1 MKKSVYSYME
11 NRKINLYSF
20 CRKMTKL
27 LPFHTV
33 FYVISQGLG
42 ALIPAAQTLAVAM
55 FINSVSASNTTQ
67 SSGADVIF
75 SLSLILGCVFFQNS
89 IPVITRVVNASKRN
103 RLTLHMNHILLKK
116 QMNLSYQYIED
127 NDTCNLIYRI
137 RDNCVD
143 YFDEGYTNVINSLA
157 LFIKLA
163 SLMVIIFKASV
174 ISGLVILVIVYPLLY
189 LAMKTGK
196 ANYVLEQDA
205 ETTKR
210 KYQYIFS
217 VLTGKETANERNL
230 FGFSRHMTERYN
242 RLFDTAFEKEAK
254 IINKRYANMKSGSL
268 ITLIVSICIMA
279 IMLPRLF
286 RNEISTG
293 LYIGLAGAVLDLIQS
308 MSWQL
313 AGMMQNYAKLN
324 QFFDDYN
331 RYMELGEQA
340 GAEEE
345 PEQMPTAGE
354 PSLAFRNVSFRYPG
368 TDRYI
373 LKNCSFTL
381 AGGCSYAVVGENGA
395 GKTTIAKLIMGLY
408 GGYEGDILINGRNV
422 KDYSYG
428 ELKGLVAAV
437 FQDFARY
444 ELSVNENIG
453 IGRIPHFSCSGSE
466 EKEIEKIC
474 EELNMTD
481 WIRSFPD
488 GFDTMLGK
496 LEEGGVDL
504 SGGQWQKIAIA
515 RLLYSKA
522 PINILDE
529 PTAAMDAVAESK
541 IYELF
546 QKLNMGKFNIL
557 ITHRMGAARIAD
569 EILVLQ
575 NGAVAEQGKHEQ
587 LMTMENGVYRK
598 MYESQRQWYE

>member
-1 MKKSVYSYME
+1 ME

-75 SLSLILGCVFFQNS
+75 SLSLILACVFFQNS

-279 IMLPRLF
+279 IMLPKLF

-345 PEQMPTAGE
+345 PEQMSTADK

-444 ELSVNENIG
+444 ELSVKENIG

>member
-1 MKKSVYSYME
+1 MKKSVCSYME

-20 CRKMTKL
+20 CKKMTKL

-75 SLSLILGCVFFQNS
+75 SLSLILACVFFQNS

-279 IMLPRLF
+279 IMLPKLF

-313 AGMMQNYAKLN
+313 AGMIQNYAKLN

-345 PEQMPTAGE
+345 PEQMPTADE

-408 GGYEGDILINGRNV
+408 DGYEGDILINGRNV

-444 ELSVNENIG
+444 ELSVKENIG
-453 IGRIPHFSCSGSE
+453 IGRIPHFSRAGSE

>member
-1 MKKSVYSYME
+1 ME
-11 NRKINLYSF
+11 NKRINLYSF
-20 CRKMTKL
+20 CKKMTKL

-42 ALIPAAQTLAVAM
+42 ALIPAAQTLAIAI

-67 SSGADVIF
+67 SSGSNVIF
-75 SLSLILGCVFFQNS
+75 SLLLILACVFFQN
-89 IPVITRVVNASKRN
+89 IMPVITRVVNTSKRN
-103 RLTLHMNHILLKK
+103 KLMLHMNHILLKK

-127 NDTCNLIYRI
+127 NNTCNLIYRV
-137 RDNCVD
+137 RDNCVN

-157 LFIKLA
+157 LFVKLV

-174 ISGLVILVIVYPLLY
+174 ISGFVILAIVYPLLF

-196 ANYVLEQDA
+196 TNYVLEQDA

-210 KYQYIFS
+210 KYQYFFS
-217 VLTGKETANERNL
+217 ILTGKEAANERNL
-230 FGFSRHMTERYN
+230 FGFSKNITEKYN
-242 RLFDTAFEKEAK
+242 ELFDVAFEKEAK
-254 IINKRYANMKSGSL
+254 IINKRYANMKSGS
-268 ITLIVSICIMA
+268 IVTLIVSICIMA

-286 RNEISTG
+286 RNEISAG

-324 QFFDDYN
+324 QFFGDYN
-331 RYMELGEQA
+331 RYMELDEQA
-340 GAEEE
+340 GAEDE
-345 PEQMPTAGE
+345 PERMSVAE
-354 PSLAFRNVSFRYPG
+354 PSLEFRNVSFRYPG

-381 AGGCSYAVVGENGA
+381 VGGCSYAVVGENGA
-395 GKTTIAKLIMGLY
+395 GKTTIAKLVMGLY
-408 GGYEGDILINGRNV
+408 DDYKGDILINGHNV
-422 KDYSYG
+422 KEYSYG

-444 ELSVNENIG
+444 ELSVRENIG
-453 IGRIPHFSCSGSE
+453 IGKIAQYSQAGPQ
-466 EKEIEKIC
+466 KNEIENIC
-474 EELNMTD
+474 DRLNMTD
-481 WIRSFPD
+481 WIRSFP
-488 GFDTMLGK
+488 GRFDTMLGK
-496 LEEGGVDL
+496 LDEGGVDL

-529 PTAAMDAVAESK
+529 PTAAMDAIAESK

-546 QKLNMGKFNIL
+546 QKLNIRKFNIL

-575 NGAVAEQGKHEQ
+575 NGAVVEQGKHDW
-587 LMTMENGVYRK
+587 LMNIENGVYRK

>member
-1 MKKSVYSYME
+1 MKKSVCSYME

-75 SLSLILGCVFFQNS
+75 SLSLILACVFFQNS

-157 LFIKLA
+157 LFIKLV

-279 IMLPRLF
+279 IMLPKLF

>member
-1 MKKSVYSYME
+1 MGNK
-11 NRKINLYSF
+11 RINLYLF
-20 CRKMTKL
+20 CKKMTKL

-42 ALIPAAQTLAVAM
+42 ALIPAAQTLAIAI
-55 FINSVSASNTTQ
+55 FINNVSASNTAQ
-67 SSGADVIF
+67 SSSSNVIF
-75 SLSLILGCVFFQNS
+75 SLLLILACVFFQN
-89 IPVITRVVNASKRN
+89 IMPVITRVVNASKRN
-103 RLTLHMNHILLKK
+103 RLTLHLNHILLKK

-127 NDTCNLIYRI
+127 NNTCNLIYRV
-137 RDNCVD
+137 RDNCVN
-143 YFDEGYTNVINSLA
+143 YFDEGYTNVMNSLA
-157 LFIKLA
+157 LFVKLA

-174 ISGLVILVIVYPLLY
+174 ISGFIILVMVYPLLF

-205 ETTKR
+205 KTTKR
-210 KYQYIFS
+210 KYQYFFS
-217 VLTGKETANERNL
+217 ILTGKEAANERNL
-230 FGFSRHMTERYN
+230 FGFSKNMTEKYN
-242 RLFDTAFEKEAK
+242 ELFDVAFEKEAK
-254 IINKRYANMKSGSL
+254 IINKRYANMKSGSI

-286 RNEISTG
+286 RNEISAG

-324 QFFDDYN
+324 RFFGDYN
-331 RYMELGEQA
+331 QYMELDEQA
-340 GAEEE
+340 GAEDE
-345 PEQMPTAGE
+345 PERMSVTE
-354 PSLAFRNVSFRYPG
+354 PSLEFRNVSFRYPG

-381 AGGCSYAVVGENGA
+381 VGGCSYAVVGENGA
-395 GKTTIAKLIMGLY
+395 GKTTIAKLVMGLY
-408 GGYEGDILINGRNV
+408 GDYKGDILINGRNV
-422 KDYSYG
+422 KAYSYG
-428 ELKGLVAAV
+428 ELKGLVTTV

-444 ELSVNENIG
+444 ELSVKENIG
-453 IGRIPHFSCSGSE
+453 IGKIAQYFQAGSE
-466 EKEIEKIC
+466 KNEIENIC
-474 EELNMTD
+474 DELNMTD
-481 WIRSFPD
+481 WIRSFPR

-522 PINILDE
+522 SINILDE
-529 PTAAMDAVAESK
+529 PTAAMDAIAESK

-546 QKLNMGKFNIL
+546 QKLNIGKFNIL

-575 NGAVAEQGKHEQ
+575 NGAVVEQGKHDW
-587 LMTMENGVYRK
+587 LMNIENGVYRK

>member
-1 MKKSVYSYME
+1 MKKSVCSYME

-75 SLSLILGCVFFQNS
+75 SLSLILACVFFQNS

-279 IMLPRLF
+279 IMLPKLF

-293 LYIGLAGAVLDLIQS
+293 LYIGLAGAVLGLIQS

-587 LMTMENGVYRK
+587 LMTMKNGVYRK

>member
-279 IMLPRLF
+279 IMLPKLF

>member
-1 MKKSVYSYME
+1 MKKSVCSYME

-75 SLSLILGCVFFQNS
+75 SLSLILACVFFQNS

-157 LFIKLA
+157 LFIKLV

-279 IMLPRLF
+279 IMLPKLF

-345 PEQMPTAGE
+345 PEQMPTAGA

>member
-1 MKKSVYSYME
+1 ME

-75 SLSLILGCVFFQNS
+75 SLSLILACVFFQNS

-279 IMLPRLF
+279 IMLPKLF

-293 LYIGLAGAVLDLIQS
+293 FYIGLAGAVLDLIQS

>member
-1 MKKSVYSYME
+1 MKKSVCSYME

-75 SLSLILGCVFFQNS
+75 SLSLILACVFFQNS

-279 IMLPRLF
+279 IMLPKLF

-515 RLLYSKA
+515 RLLYRKA

>member
-1 MKKSVYSYME
+1 
-11 NRKINLYSF
+11 
-20 CRKMTKL
+20 
-27 LPFHTV
+27 
-33 FYVISQGLG
+33 
-42 ALIPAAQTLAVAM
+42 
-55 FINSVSASNTTQ
+55 
-67 SSGADVIF
+67 
-75 SLSLILGCVFFQNS
+75 
-89 IPVITRVVNASKRN
+89 
-103 RLTLHMNHILLKK
+103 
-116 QMNLSYQYIED
+116 
-127 NDTCNLIYRI
+127 
-137 RDNCVD
+137 
-143 YFDEGYTNVINSLA
+143 
-157 LFIKLA
+157 
-163 SLMVIIFKASV
+163 
-174 ISGLVILVIVYPLLY
+174 
-189 LAMKTGK
+189 
-196 ANYVLEQDA
+196 
-205 ETTKR
+205 
-210 KYQYIFS
+210 
-217 VLTGKETANERNL
+217 
-230 FGFSRHMTERYN
+230 
-242 RLFDTAFEKEAK
+242 
-254 IINKRYANMKSGSL
+254 MKSGSL

-279 IMLPRLF
+279 IMLPKLF

-345 PEQMPTAGE
+345 PEQMPTAGA

>member
-1 MKKSVYSYME
+1 ME

-75 SLSLILGCVFFQNS
+75 SLSLILACVFFQNS
-89 IPVITRVVNASKRN
+89 MPVITRVVNASKRN
-103 RLTLHMNHILLKK
+103 RLTLHINHILLKK

-143 YFDEGYTNVINSLA
+143 YFDEGYTNAINSLA
-157 LFIKLA
+157 LFIKLT

-242 RLFDTAFEKEAK
+242 RLFDTAFEKEVK

-286 RNEISTG
+286 RNEISAG

-345 PEQMPTAGE
+345 PEQMPAADE

-408 GGYEGDILINGRNV
+408 DGYEGDILINGRNV

-444 ELSVNENIG
+444 ELSVKENIG
-453 IGRIPHFSCSGSE
+453 IGRIPHFSRAGSE

-474 EELNMTD
+474 EVLNMTD

-575 NGAVAEQGKHEQ
+575 NGSVAEQGKHEQ
-587 LMTMENGVYRK
+587 LMNMENGVYRK

>member
-1 MKKSVYSYME
+1 MKKSVCSYME

-75 SLSLILGCVFFQNS
+75 SLSLILACVFFQNS

-279 IMLPRLF
+279 IMLPKLF

>member
-1 MKKSVYSYME
+1 ME
-11 NRKINLYSF
+11 NKRINLYSF
-20 CRKMTKL
+20 CKKMTKL

-42 ALIPAAQTLAVAM
+42 ALIPAAQTLAIAI
-55 FINSVSASNTTQ
+55 FINSVSISNTVQ
-67 SSGADVIF
+67 SSSSNVIF
-75 SLSLILGCVFFQNS
+75 SLLLILACVFFQN
-89 IPVITRVVNASKRN
+89 IMPVITRVVNTSKRN
-103 RLTLHMNHILLKK
+103 KLTLHINHILLKK

-127 NDTCNLIYRI
+127 NNTCNLIYRV
-137 RDNCVD
+137 RDNCVN

-157 LFIKLA
+157 LFVKLV

-174 ISGLVILVIVYPLLY
+174 ISGFVILAIVYPLLF

-196 ANYVLEQDA
+196 TNYVLEQDA

-210 KYQYIFS
+210 KYQYFFS
-217 VLTGKETANERNL
+217 ILTGKEAANERNL
-230 FGFSRHMTERYN
+230 FGFSKNITEKYN
-242 RLFDTAFEKEAK
+242 ELFDVAFEKEAK
-254 IINKRYANMKSGSL
+254 IINKRYANMKSGS
-268 ITLIVSICIMA
+268 IVTLIVSICIMA

-286 RNEISTG
+286 RNEISAG

-324 QFFDDYN
+324 QFFGDYN
-331 RYMELGEQA
+331 RYMELDEQV
-340 GAEEE
+340 GAEDE
-345 PEQMPTAGE
+345 PERMSVAE
-354 PSLAFRNVSFRYPG
+354 PSLEFRNVSFRYPG

-381 AGGCSYAVVGENGA
+381 VGGCSYAVVGENGA
-395 GKTTIAKLIMGLY
+395 GKTTIAKLVMGLY
-408 GGYEGDILINGRNV
+408 DDYKGDILINGHNA
-422 KDYSYG
+422 KEYSYG

-444 ELSVNENIG
+444 ELSVKENIG
-453 IGRIPHFSCSGSE
+453 IGKIVQYSQAGP
-466 EKEIEKIC
+466 EKNEIENIC
-474 EELNMTD
+474 DGLNMTD
-481 WIRSFPD
+481 WIRSFPG

-496 LEEGGVDL
+496 LDEGGVDL

-529 PTAAMDAVAESK
+529 PTAAMDAIAESK

-546 QKLNMGKFNIL
+546 QKLNIGKFNIL

-575 NGAVAEQGKHEQ
+575 NGAVVEQGKHDW
-587 LMTMENGVYRK
+587 LMNIENGVYRN

>member
-1 MKKSVYSYME
+1 ME

-189 LAMKTGK
+189 LALKTGK

-286 RNEISTG
+286 RNEISAG

-324 QFFDDYN
+324 QFFDDFN

-340 GAEEE
+340 GAEKE
-345 PEQMPTAGE
+345 PEQMPAADE

-408 GGYEGDILINGRNV
+408 DGYEGDILINGRNV

-444 ELSVNENIG
+444 ELSVKENIG
-453 IGRIPHFSCSGSE
+453 IGRIPHFSRAGSE

-587 LMTMENGVYRK
+587 LMNMENGVYRK

>member
-1 MKKSVYSYME
+1 ME

-75 SLSLILGCVFFQNS
+75 SLSLILACVFFQNS

-279 IMLPRLF
+279 IMLPKLF

-381 AGGCSYAVVGENGA
+381 VGGCSYAVVGENGA

>member
-1 MKKSVYSYME
+1 ME

-75 SLSLILGCVFFQNS
+75 SLSLILACVFFQNS

-279 IMLPRLF
+279 IMLPKLF

-293 LYIGLAGAVLDLIQS
+293 LYIGLAGAGLDLIQS

-587 LMTMENGVYRK
+587 LMTMKNGVYRK

>member
-1 MKKSVYSYME
+1 MG
-11 NRKINLYSF
+11 NRRINLYSF
-20 CRKMTKL
+20 CKKMTKL

-42 ALIPAAQTLAVAM
+42 ALIPAVQTLAIAM

-67 SSGADVIF
+67 SSGSNVIF
-75 SLSLILGCVFFQNS
+75 SLLLILACVFFQN
-89 IPVITRVVNASKRN
+89 IMPVITRVVNASKRN
-103 RLTLHMNHILLKK
+103 TLTLHMNHVLLKK
-116 QMNLSYQYIED
+116 HMNLSYQYIED
-127 NDTCNLIYRI
+127 NNTCNLIYRV
-137 RDNCVD
+137 RDNCVN

-157 LFIKLA
+157 LFVKLA

-174 ISGLVILVIVYPLLY
+174 ISGFVILVIVYPLLF

-210 KYQYIFS
+210 KYQYFFS
-217 VLTGKETANERNL
+217 VLTGKEAANERNL
-230 FGFSRHMTERYN
+230 FGFSKNMTEKYN
-242 RLFDTAFEKEAK
+242 ELFDVAFEKEAK
-254 IINKRYANMKSGSL
+254 IINKRYANMKSGSI
-268 ITLIVSICIMA
+268 ITLIISICIMA

-286 RNEISTG
+286 RNEISAG

-324 QFFDDYN
+324 QFLGDYN
-331 RYMELGEQA
+331 RYMELDEQA
-340 GAEEE
+340 GAEGE
-345 PEQMPTAGE
+345 PERMSATDE
-354 PSLAFRNVSFRYPG
+354 PSLEFRNVSFRYPG

-395 GKTTIAKLIMGLY
+395 GKTTIAKLVMGLY
-408 GGYEGDILINGRNV
+408 GNYEGDILINDRNV
-422 KDYSYG
+422 KEYSYG

-444 ELSVNENIG
+444 ELSVKENIG
-453 IGRIPHFSCSGSE
+453 IGKIAQYSQTGSE
-466 EKEIEKIC
+466 KNEIENIC
-474 EELNMTD
+474 NALNMTD
-481 WIRSFPD
+481 WIRSFPR
-488 GFDTMLGK
+488 GFDAMLGK

-529 PTAAMDAVAESK
+529 PTAAMDAIAESK

-546 QKLNMGKFNIL
+546 QKLNIGKFNIL

-575 NGAVAEQGKHEQ
+575 NGAVVEQGKHDW
-587 LMTMENGVYRK
+587 LMNIENGVYRK

>member
-1 MKKSVYSYME
+1 ME

-75 SLSLILGCVFFQNS
+75 SLSLILACVFFQNS

-205 ETTKR
+205 KTTKR

-279 IMLPRLF
+279 IMLPKLF

-331 RYMELGEQA
+331 RYMGLGEQA

>member
-1 MKKSVYSYME
+1 MGNK
-11 NRKINLYSF
+11 RINLYLF
-20 CRKMTKL
+20 CKKMTKL

-42 ALIPAAQTLAVAM
+42 ALIPAAQTLAIAI
-55 FINSVSASNTTQ
+55 FINNVSASNTAQ
-67 SSGADVIF
+67 SSSSNVIF
-75 SLSLILGCVFFQNS
+75 SLLLILACVFFQN
-89 IPVITRVVNASKRN
+89 IMPVITRVVNTSKRN
-103 RLTLHMNHILLKK
+103 KLMLHMNHILLKK

-127 NDTCNLIYRI
+127 NNTCNLIYRV
-137 RDNCVD
+137 RDNCVN

-157 LFIKLA
+157 LFVKLV

-174 ISGLVILVIVYPLLY
+174 ISGFVILAIVYPLLF

-196 ANYVLEQDA
+196 TNYVLEQDA

-210 KYQYIFS
+210 KYQYFFS
-217 VLTGKETANERNL
+217 ILTGKEAANERNL
-230 FGFSRHMTERYN
+230 FGFSKNITEKYN
-242 RLFDTAFEKEAK
+242 ELFDVAFEKEAK
-254 IINKRYANMKSGSL
+254 IINKRYANMKSGS
-268 ITLIVSICIMA
+268 IVTLIVSICIMA

-286 RNEISTG
+286 RNEISAG

-324 QFFDDYN
+324 QFFGDYN
-331 RYMELGEQA
+331 RYMELDEQV
-340 GAEEE
+340 GAEDE
-345 PEQMPTAGE
+345 PERMSVAE
-354 PSLAFRNVSFRYPG
+354 PSLEFRNVSFRYPG

-381 AGGCSYAVVGENGA
+381 VGGCSYAVVGENGA
-395 GKTTIAKLIMGLY
+395 GKTTIAKLVMGLY
-408 GGYEGDILINGRNV
+408 DDYKGDILINGHNA
-422 KDYSYG
+422 KEYSYG

-444 ELSVNENIG
+444 ELSVKENIG
-453 IGRIPHFSCSGSE
+453 IGKIAQYSQAGP
-466 EKEIEKIC
+466 EKNEIENIC
-474 EELNMTD
+474 GGLNMTD
-481 WIRSFPD
+481 WIRSFPG

-529 PTAAMDAVAESK
+529 PTAAMDAIAESK

-546 QKLNMGKFNIL
+546 QKLNIGKFNIL

-575 NGAVAEQGKHEQ
+575 NGAVVEQGKHDW
-587 LMTMENGVYRK
+587 LMNIENGVYRK

>member
-1 MKKSVYSYME
+1 ME
-11 NRKINLYSF
+11 NKRINLYSF
-20 CRKMTKL
+20 CKKMTKL

-42 ALIPAAQTLAVAM
+42 ALIPAAQTLAIAI
-55 FINSVSASNTTQ
+55 FINSVSISNTVQ
-67 SSGADVIF
+67 SSSSNVIF
-75 SLSLILGCVFFQNS
+75 SLLLILACVFFQN
-89 IPVITRVVNASKRN
+89 IMPVITRVVNTSKRN
-103 RLTLHMNHILLKK
+103 KLMLHMNHILLKK

-127 NDTCNLIYRI
+127 NNTCNLIYRV
-137 RDNCVD
+137 RDNCVN

-157 LFIKLA
+157 LFVKLV

-174 ISGLVILVIVYPLLY
+174 ISGFVILAIVYPLLF

-196 ANYVLEQDA
+196 TNYVLEQDA

-210 KYQYIFS
+210 KYQYFFS
-217 VLTGKETANERNL
+217 ILTGKEAANERNL
-230 FGFSRHMTERYN
+230 FGFSKNITEKYN
-242 RLFDTAFEKEAK
+242 ELFDVAFEKEAK
-254 IINKRYANMKSGSL
+254 IINKRYANMKSGS
-268 ITLIVSICIMA
+268 IVTLIVSICIMA

-286 RNEISTG
+286 RNEISAG

-324 QFFDDYN
+324 QFFGDYN
-331 RYMELGEQA
+331 RYMELDEQV
-340 GAEEE
+340 GAEDE
-345 PEQMPTAGE
+345 PERMSVAE
-354 PSLAFRNVSFRYPG
+354 PSLEFRNVSFRYPG

-381 AGGCSYAVVGENGA
+381 VGGCSYAVVGENGA
-395 GKTTIAKLIMGLY
+395 GKTTIAKLVMGLY
-408 GGYEGDILINGRNV
+408 DDYKGDILINGYNV
-422 KDYSYG
+422 KEYSYG

-444 ELSVNENIG
+444 ELSVKENIG
-453 IGRIPHFSCSGSE
+453 IGKIAQYSQAGP
-466 EKEIEKIC
+466 EKNEIENIC
-474 EELNMTD
+474 GGLNMTD
-481 WIRSFPD
+481 WIRSFPG

-496 LEEGGVDL
+496 LDEGGVDL

-529 PTAAMDAVAESK
+529 PTAAMDAIAESK

-546 QKLNMGKFNIL
+546 QKLNIGKFNIL

-575 NGAVAEQGKHEQ
+575 NGAVVEQGKHDW
-587 LMTMENGVYRK
+587 LMNIENGVYRK

>member
-1 MKKSVYSYME
+1 
-11 NRKINLYSF
+11 
-20 CRKMTKL
+20 MTKL

-42 ALIPAAQTLAVAM
+42 ALIPAAQTLAIAM
-55 FINSVSASNTTQ
+55 FINNVSASN
-67 SSGADVIF
+67 ADQPYDAKVIF
-75 SLSLILGCVFFQNS
+75 SLLLILACVFFQNVM
-89 IPVITRVVNASKRN
+89 PVITRVVNVSKRN
-103 RLTLHMNHILLKK
+103 RLTLHMNHILLEK
-116 QMNLSYQYIED
+116 QMNLSYRYIED
-127 NDTCNLIYRI
+127 NHTCNLIYRV
-137 RDNCVD
+137 RDNCVN

-157 LFIKLA
+157 LFVKLA
-163 SLMVIIFKASV
+163 SLMLIIFKASM
-174 ISGLVILVIVYPLLY
+174 ISGLVILVIVYPLLF
-189 LAMKTGK
+189 LAMKTGR

-210 KYQYIFS
+210 KYQYLFS
-217 VLTGKETANERNL
+217 VLTGKEAANERNL
-230 FGFSRHMTERYN
+230 FGFSKNITERYN
-242 RLFDTAFEKEAK
+242 ELFDVAFEKEAK
-254 IINKRYANMKSGSL
+254 IINKRYANMKSGS
-268 ITLIVSICIMA
+268 IVTLIVSICIMA

-286 RNEISTG
+286 RNEISAG

-324 QFFDDYN
+324 QFFGDYN
-331 RYMELGEQA
+331 RYMELDEQV
-340 GAEEE
+340 GAEEDAQIISA
-345 PEQMPTAGE
+345 PEE
-354 PSLAFRNVSFRYPG
+354 PSLEFRNVSFRYPG
-368 TDRYI
+368 TDRYV

-395 GKTTIAKLIMGLY
+395 GKTTIAKLVMGLY
-408 GGYEGDILINGRNV
+408 GDYKGDILINGRNV
-422 KDYSYG
+422 KEYSYG

-444 ELSVNENIG
+444 ELTVEENIG
-453 IGRIPHFSCSGSE
+453 IGKIVQYSRAGSE
-466 EKEIEKIC
+466 KNEIENIC
-474 EELNMTD
+474 DGLNMTD
-481 WIRSFPD
+481 WIHSFPG

-541 IYELF
+541 VYELF
-546 QKLNMGKFNIL
+546 QKLNIGKFNIL

-575 NGAVAEQGKHEQ
+575 NGAVVEQGKHDW
-587 LMTMENGVYRK
+587 LMKIENGVYRK

>member
-1 MKKSVYSYME
+1 
-11 NRKINLYSF
+11 
-20 CRKMTKL
+20 MTKL

-75 SLSLILGCVFFQNS
+75 SLSLILACVFFQNS

-157 LFIKLA
+157 LFIKLV

-279 IMLPRLF
+279 IMLPKLF

>member
-1 MKKSVYSYME
+1 ME

-75 SLSLILGCVFFQNS
+75 SLSLILACVFFQNS

-279 IMLPRLF
+279 IMLPKLF

-428 ELKGLVAAV
+428 ESKGLVAAV

>member
-1 MKKSVYSYME
+1 ME

-75 SLSLILGCVFFQNS
+75 SLSLILACVFFQNS

-279 IMLPRLF
+279 IMLPKLF

-444 ELSVNENIG
+444 ELSVKENIG

-575 NGAVAEQGKHEQ
+575 NGAVAEQGKHEL
-587 LMTMENGVYRK
+587 LMNMENGVYRK

>member
-1 MKKSVYSYME
+1 ME

-75 SLSLILGCVFFQNS
+75 SLSLILACVFFQNS

-196 ANYVLEQDA
+196 ANYMLEQDA

-279 IMLPRLF
+279 IMLPKLF